1 MLLKCSFNDID
12 NDVGDIRNNNRN
24 KENKKLITTLKMVTK
39 SL

>member
-12 NDVGDIRNNNRN
+12 NDFGDIRNNNRN
-24 KENKKLITTLKMVTK
+24 KENKKLITTLKMVKK